1 MSNRELKIFTGF
13 IKSQWPAFV
22 ILCLAAAIFSV
33 INILGKAPSADI
45 DYGLFLLFFLAVC
58 LLFANYVN
66 YRKRVKKLLRECE
79 NLSLLHSDL
88 PKAHDYES
96 KCYGDMIDKLHR
108 HVDLTVKKM
117 NEDYVNQ
124 IEYYSMWVHQI
135 KTPIAA
141 LRLMVQSDA
150 NIKDKLAWQ
159 TELFKIE
166 QYVSMV
172 LMYLRLSD
180 LAEDMIFQKVDVRSV
195 VNSCVKKYST
205 VFIYKK
211 LSVSIEDFSMETVSD
226 AKWLAVI
233 IEQFLSNSLK
243 YTPKGTI
250 YFECEKNDDGRQ
262 ALVIRDEGIGIRRE
276 DIPRI
281 FDKGYTGYN
290 GRIFEKSTGIGLY
303 MAKKAADHLGI
314 QFHVT
319 SEVGRGTKV
328 VISMPAGNECSGK
341 TACEAL
347 NHKVT
352 GM

>member
-1 MSNRELKIFTGF
+1 MSSRELKIFIGF
-13 IKSQWPAFV
+13 IKSQWPALV

-33 INILGKAPSADI
+33 LNILGKVPSAYI
-45 DYGLFLLFFLAVC
+45 DYGVFLLCFLSLIIMFV
-58 LLFANYVN
+58 NYVN
-66 YRKRVKKLLRECE
+66 YRRRVKKLLQGCE
-79 NLSLLHSDL
+79 NLSLLYSDL
-88 PKAHDYES
+88 PKPHDYES
-96 KCYGDMIDKLHR
+96 KCYEAVIDKLHR
-108 HVDLTVKKM
+108 QVDASVQKM

-124 IEYYSMWVHQI
+124 IDYYSMWVHQI

-141 LRLMVQSDA
+141 LRLMVQSDSH
-150 NIKDKLAWQ
+150 IKDKLAWQ
-159 TELFKIE
+159 TEIFKIE

-180 LAEDMIFQKVDVRSV
+180 LAEDMIFETVDVKSI
-195 VNSCVKKYST
+195 VNQCVKKYST
-205 VFIYKK
+205 VFIYKR

-250 YFECEKNDDGRQ
+250 YFYCEKSGKEQ
-262 ALVIRDEGIGIRRE
+262 ALVIRDEGIGIRSE

-303 MAKKAADHLGI
+303 MAKKAAGHLGLR
-314 QFHVT
+314 FHVT
-319 SEVGRGTKV
+319 SEVGRGTKT
-328 VISMPAGNECSGK
+328 VIFMPKVRERIAD
-341 TACEAL
+341 TAKAAV
-347 NHKVT
+347 KS
-352 GM
+352 